1 MPFRPS
7 VSGFVTVVDGKGAES
22 TSRVHVPDTS
32 DIGNFKAFMQN
43 FAGFMD
49 AIIKGRITNIS
60 VGLGV
65 DLPGGLKANAD
76 ALSDV
81 EEVGRFLFASAGG
94 GTVRIQV
101 PTLDEA
107 KVLTGTAAIDT
118 ADTDV
123 AAFVTEVVD
132 GETISLQAEH
142 PSAIDGSDITGLDSA
157 IAVFGKSRT

>member
-7 VSGFVTVVDGKGAES
+7 ISGFITVQDGKGAES
-22 TSRVHVPDTS
+22 TSRIHVPDNS
-32 DIGNFKAFMQN
+32 DVGNFKAFMQN
-43 FAGFMD
+43 AAGFAD
-49 AIIKGRITNIS
+49 AIIKGKIVNIS

-65 DLPGGLKANAD
+65 DLPGGLKSAAD

-81 EEVGRFLFASAGG
+81 EEQGRFLFSSAGG
-94 GTVRIQV
+94 GTVKITL

-107 KVLTGTAAIDT
+107 KVLTGTSVIDT

-123 AAFVTEVVD
+123 AAFVTEIVD

-157 IAVFGKSRT
+157 VAWFGKNRS